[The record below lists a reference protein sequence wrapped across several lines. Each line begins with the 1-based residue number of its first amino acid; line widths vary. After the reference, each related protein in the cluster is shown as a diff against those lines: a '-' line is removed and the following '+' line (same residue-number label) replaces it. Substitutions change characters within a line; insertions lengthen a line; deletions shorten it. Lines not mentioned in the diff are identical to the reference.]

1 MNRLAGINNHFSGEK
16 AKISSEKISVDGKE
30 YPEIID
36 FHPDREIKIFYFNK
50 QGWGYTDSGFE
61 YLKDKKQIK
70 IKGNRYMFG
79 GQILP
84 KFSDYITEHLKT
96 DLSGEDP
103 PQDDMANVAPPN
115 INHAFLEELGT
126 QKFSRR
132 SFMKWERIM
141 HSHGA
146 CLQEVW

>member
-1 MNRLAGINNHFSGEK
+1 MNRLGAVNNHFKGDEK
-16 AKISSEKISVDGKE
+16 AQISPEKITIGGKE

-36 FHPDREIKIFYFNK
+36 YHPDREIKIFFFNR

-70 IKGNRYMFG
+70 IKGSRYMFG

-84 KFSDYITEHLKT
+84 KFSDYISEHLHT
-96 DLSGEDP
+96 DLSNEDP
-103 PQDDMANVAPPN
+103 AQEDITDVPAPN
-115 INHAFLEELGT
+115 LNHAFLEELGNT
-126 QKFSRR
+126 GYSRR

-146 CLQEVW
+146 CL